1 MLSAR
6 RLSLGLLLYP
16 ATAMADL
23 PAMTCTLTDHCAA
36 GTPCTETA
44 LDFDLEPAP
53 GGYAA
58 SIDSDWVSLMQI
70 SPPEAAVKSFMAAS
84 PDSVTVLLSL
94 FPDGALALTVQEDI
108 DGPHVETAFGRC
120 TRGS

>member
-6 RLSLGLLLYP
+6 RLPLVLLLYP
-16 ATAMADL
+16 ATAMAEL
-23 PAMTCTLTDHCAA
+23 PAMTCSLTDHCAA
-36 GTPCTETA
+36 GKPCTETA
-44 LDFDLEPAP
+44 LDFDLEPMP

-58 SIDSDWVSLMQI
+58 SIDSDWVSLTQI
-70 SPPEAAVKSFMAAS
+70 SPPEAEVKSFVAAS
-84 PDSVTVLLSL
+84 AESVTVLLSL

-120 TRGS
+120 VEEI